1 MKARPVVI
9 ASFLLR
15 VDFHDFRRRSGKAR
29 VKNARILPLSLFPH
43 KILVTFIAVTP
54 LATFTFTLL
63 PVGVLYLF
71 HKRDY
76 RACNPKRDD
85 ISLRRMS
92 DKIRRLPNRSG
103 IFFFF
108 TALSLAAASS
118 RTRCNR
124 ARTNGLAVSV
134 QVPHSASPNEA
145 RIKISGRLILHTL
158 HPLVSS
164 RADDNLRQL
173 ARCCLSPASRSQNE
187 ILTKLL
193 CVRLEDTSSVGRRE
207 KVRCFNIAELSRG
220 TRSTYGLIVSAFKA
234 TIKGQKVRPRL
245 NDAVSR
251 RDDVVLVPAL
261 AGTGTSRIHEAL
273 MGIYTL
279 QFLHV
284 EIYICTGGVREQ
296 RDIRR
301 DDKGR
306 FTSPSPSPENGAIAP
321 S

>member
-1 MKARPVVI
+1 M
-9 ASFLLR
+9 
-15 VDFHDFRRRSGKAR
+15 
-29 VKNARILPLSLFPH
+29 
-43 KILVTFIAVTP
+43 
-54 LATFTFTLL
+54 
-63 PVGVLYLF
+63 
-71 HKRDY
+71 
-76 RACNPKRDD
+76 
-85 ISLRRMS
+85 
-92 DKIRRLPNRSG
+92 
-103 IFFFF
+103 
-108 TALSLAAASS
+108 AAASS

-124 ARTNGLAVSV
+124 ARTTGLAASV
-134 QVPHSASPNEA
+134 QVPYPASSNEA

-158 HPLVSS
+158 HALVSS

-173 ARCCLSPASRSQNE
+173 ARCCLSRRSQNE
-187 ILTKLL
+187 TLTKLL
-193 CVRLEDTSSVGRRE
+193 CVRHRRSIGRRE
-207 KVRCFNIAELSRG
+207 KARCFNIAELSRG

-301 DDKGR
+301 
-306 FTSPSPSPENGAIAP
+306 
-321 S
+321 